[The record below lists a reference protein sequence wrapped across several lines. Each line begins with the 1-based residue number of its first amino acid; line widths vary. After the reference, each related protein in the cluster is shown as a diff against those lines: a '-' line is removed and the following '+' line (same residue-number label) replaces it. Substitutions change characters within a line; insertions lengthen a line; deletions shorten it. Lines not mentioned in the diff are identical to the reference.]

1 MYPAKVTTS
10 GSKLL
15 IRKMKPVPM
24 PGFREVTFRY
34 CQADLKEIDFEQ
46 VIQVIKTPK
55 VVPESRKGPGHC
67 RFHVPEIQPWWTLGD
82 STDDE

>member
-1 MYPAKVTTS
+1 MFPAKVTCPCNM
-10 GSKLL
+10 LI

-34 CQADLKEIDFEQ
+34 DQKDLAEIPFDT

-55 VVPESRKGPGHC
+55 VVPESRQGPGQC
-67 RFHVPEIQPWWTLGD
+67 RFRVPEVQPWWASGD
-82 STDDE
+82 TTDDE